1 MIIRCLFCI
10 YRKNLG
16 ISLII
21 RIPNINTEI
30 NMEKNS
36 PSICMITVIAIATAL
51 VIPMPGIIAENDN
64 SISKELQL
72 CCSYIED
79 EKANSHTLSTP
90 IIEINSNFHL

>member
-1 MIIRCLFCI
+1 M
-10 YRKNLG
+10 
-16 ISLII
+16 

-36 PSICMITVIAIATAL
+36 TSICMIAVIAIATAL
-51 VIPMPGIIAENDN
+51 VIPMPGIIAEND
-64 SISKELQL
+64 STSKELQL

-79 EKANSHTLSTP
+79 EKANYHTLSTP

>member
-1 MIIRCLFCI
+1 MIIRSLFYI

-16 ISLII
+16 ISLKM

-36 PSICMITVIAIATAL
+36 TSICMIAVIAIATAL
-51 VIPMPGIIAENDN
+51 VIPMPGIIAEND
-64 SISKELQL
+64 STSKELQL

-79 EKANSHTLSTP
+79 EKT
-90 IIEINSNFHL
+90 